1 MVGALRIAA
10 VLAVALWGVL
20 GQAFGLQTLIKPVNY
35 ALNGQFLIDVRPPDD
50 TRVWSVVANAPDG
63 FRVGDQFSAAS
74 LSFADRLR
82 LYGYTPAA
90 PGDRLDVTVLRDGRR
105 ERLHVPAVPV
115 NVLKLYGAD
124 QTANT
129 IVGSLAG
136 LTALAIAAALVLLRP
151 GAMMWGLY
159 LYIALNILSGYI
171 WLQVPGIVNFTL
183 YTLNLALAPLG
194 AFAGIQFCARFP
206 TGAMLRSGRIV
217 TWIAAVPA
225 VLLAVAAAVRN
236 ADGVLYPIASL
247 QFLSDAKSSAFLTLW
262 TCCWVLLAALALVAM
277 GLRYRALDPP
287 DRLKVRAVF
296 ASIAL
301 YGGVTIAE
309 SILQHFTPYHDTLT
323 ALDEVEFWASNV
335 YVLVPATALYA
346 VLHHRMFDVRFVASR
361 AVVYGVLTLAFVS
374 VLRLITFLVSRQLS
388 ESKLAVVGLAI
399 TLAFAFS
406 LERLKALVESALRG
420 VLYRARDRALA
431 ELARIERVVEAAAR
445 AETIDGLLV
454 GDVPGVLHLTSAAVF
469 RLDGTSLRRVAASGW
484 GDDAAATIAADGLLA
499 VELRDGRRPIRIDRL
514 HVRGLALPD
523 GQATPAVALPLMRR
537 HELLG
542 IVFYG
547 GHESGGDVEPEEI
560 AALRSVADAAA
571 ATYDHLETLA
581 LRAELAALRA

>member
-1 MVGALRIAA
+1 MLV
-10 VLAVALWGVL
+10 
-20 GQAFGLQTLIKPVNY
+20 KPVNY
-35 ALNGQFLIDVRPPDD
+35 TLNGQFLIDVRPPDD
-50 TRVWSVVANAPDG
+50 TRVWSVVANVPDG
-63 FRVGDQFSAAS
+63 FRVGDRLSAAS
-74 LSFADRLR
+74 LSLPDRLR
-82 LYGYTPAA
+82 LYGYAPAA

-105 ERLHVPAVPV
+105 VPLHVPAVPV
-115 NVLKLYGAD
+115 NMLKLYGAD

-136 LTALAIAAALVLLRP
+136 FTALAIAAALVLIRP

-171 WLQVPGIVNFTL
+171 WLPVPGIVNFTL
-183 YTLNLALAPLG
+183 YTLSLALGPIG

-206 TGAMLRSGRIV
+206 TGAMLRSARIV

-225 VLLAVAAAVRN
+225 VLLAVAAGVRN

-262 TCCWVLLAALALVAM
+262 TGCWILLAALALVAM

-301 YGGVTIAE
+301 YGGVTIVE
-309 SILQHFTPYHDTLT
+309 SLIYHFTPYHNTLT
-323 ALDEVEFWASNV
+323 LLDEVEFWASNV

-399 TLAFAFS
+399 TLTFAFS
-406 LERLKALVESALRG
+406 LERLKALVETALRG

-454 GDVPGVLHLTSAAVF
+454 RDVPEVLRLTSAAVF
-469 RLDGTSLRRVAASGW
+469 RIDGDALRRVAASGW
-484 GDDAAATIAADGLLA
+484 DDDAAAAIPADELLA
-499 VELRDGRRPIRIDRL
+499 VELREGRKPIRIDRL
-514 HVRGLALPD
+514 HVRGLALPQ
-523 GQATPAVALPLMRR
+523 GQAAPAVALPLMRR

-547 GHESGGDVEPEEI
+547 GHESGGDVEPEEV

-571 ATYDHLETLA
+571 ATYDHLDTLA

>member
-1 MVGALRIAA
+1 MA
-10 VLAVALWGVL
+10 VVAVALWGVL
-20 GQAFGLQTLIKPVNY
+20 GQAFGIEMLVKPVNY
-35 ALNGQFLIDVRPPDD
+35 TLNGQFLIDVRPPDD
-50 TRVWSVVANAPDG
+50 TRVWSVVANVPDG
-63 FRVGDQFSAAS
+63 FRVGDRLSAAS
-74 LSFADRLR
+74 LSLPDRLR
-82 LYGYTPAA
+82 LYGYAPAA

-105 ERLHVPAVPV
+105 VPLHVPAVPV
-115 NVLKLYGAD
+115 NMLKLYGAD

-136 LTALAIAAALVLLRP
+136 FTALAIAAALVLIRP

-171 WLQVPGIVNFTL
+171 WLPVPGIVNFTL
-183 YTLNLALAPLG
+183 YTLSLALGPIG

-206 TGAMLRSGRIV
+206 TGAMLRSARIV

-225 VLLAVAAAVRN
+225 VLLAVAAGVRN

-262 TCCWVLLAALALVAM
+262 TGCWILLAALALVAM

-301 YGGVTIAE
+301 YGGVTIVE
-309 SILQHFTPYHDTLT
+309 SLIYHFTPYHNTLT
-323 ALDEVEFWASNV
+323 LLDEVEFWASNV

-399 TLAFAFS
+399 TLTFAFS
-406 LERLKALVESALRG
+406 LERLKALVETALRG

-454 GDVPGVLHLTSAAVF
+454 RDVPEVLRLTSAAVF
-469 RLDGTSLRRVAASGW
+469 RIDGDALRRVAASGW
-484 GDDAAATIAADGLLA
+484 DDDAAAAIPADELLA
-499 VELRDGRRPIRIDRL
+499 VELREGRKPIRIDRL
-514 HVRGLALPD
+514 HVRGLALPQ
-523 GQATPAVALPLMRR
+523 GQAAPAVALPLMRR

-547 GHESGGDVEPEEI
+547 GHESGGDVEPEEV

-571 ATYDHLETLA
+571 ATYDHLDTLA